1 MKIEDYEISMSSKSK
16 KTSLV
21 GFSLQKNEVS
31 FAQEIKNSDSSNEI
45 FFEILQ
51 IKLVLSLIKMLSQ
64 KSHKVE
70 LDRLELSSFSMQ
82 TEELSFQTKA
92 KIITK
97 NDEFEVNID
106 VNLSQSFMRY
116 NKLDK
121 AKLCDP
127 LVINLDSQMPSLGS
141 SSFKFE
147 LDCDG
152 KVDQIST
159 LGKNCGFLALDKNEN
174 GIIDDGSELFGV
186 KSGDGFYD
194 LSKFDDDKNGFIDE
208 NDKIFNK
215 LRIWLKTDTQ
225 DKLLSISEV
234 GIGAI
239 YLGKIKND
247 FELSSNFG
255 EKKGLL
261 NSSGFYLFEDKKAG
275 IISQIDL
282 VKMDQQSIFQRLLS
296 QT

>member
-1 MKIEDYEISMSSKSK
+1 MKIENFKISMKSEAK
-16 KTSLV
+16 KTNLTE
-21 GFSLQKNEVS
+21 LRIKKNGIS
-31 FAQEIKNSDSSNEI
+31 FAQEIKKSDNSNEI
-45 FFEILQ
+45 FFEMLN
-51 IKLVLSLIKMLSQ
+51 IKLVMALIKMLSQ
-64 KSHKVE
+64 KSHKIE

-82 TEELSFQTKA
+82 TEEISFQTKA

-97 NDEFEVNID
+97 NDEFEVNLD
-106 VNLSQSFMRY
+106 VSLTQSFVKY
-116 NKLDK
+116 NNLNKRE
-121 AKLCDP
+121 LCDP

-152 KVDQIST
+152 EIDQIST

-215 LRIWLKTDTQ
+215 LRIWLKTDTE
-225 DKLLSISEV
+225 DRLISISEV

-239 YLGKIKND
+239 YLGRIKND
-247 FELSSNFG
+247 FELKSNFG

-282 VKMDQQSIFQRLLS
+282 AKMNQQSIFQQLLS